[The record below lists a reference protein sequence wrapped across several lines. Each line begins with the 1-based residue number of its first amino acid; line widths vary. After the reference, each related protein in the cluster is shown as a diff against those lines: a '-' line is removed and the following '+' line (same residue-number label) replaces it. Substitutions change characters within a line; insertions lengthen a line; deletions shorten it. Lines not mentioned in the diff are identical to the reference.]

1 MLREIG
7 IRNFILIEDLRLDFD
22 KGLNVLTGETG
33 AGKTIVLDALG
44 LLLGDRFKSEQVRQG
59 AERAA
64 IDGTFEAPGE
74 RDFEH
79 WWKEHGYQK
88 ADEILIRR
96 EGYPD
101 GRSKAYLNDQPV
113 TLGALQELG
122 AWLVDVHG
130 QNEHQQILKPAVQLA
145 LLDRFGDLEEKR
157 EGVGPLFRA
166 WKDLKE
172 HLSAKE
178 LSEDERLQSIDVYRF
193 QLQEIEKAQL
203 KPGEEEELAQRLPEL
218 KNAER
223 LQVLANGANGALYQ
237 DEGSALERLG
247 QAEKAFQSLANLAP
261 SVEPLSKELAEA
273 KARLEEVAHSLQSL
287 AGRWEADPAALEEA
301 LNRIDLIARLK
312 KKYGSSVEAVLAHAE
327 RLRAD
332 LAGLEHT
339 DQRRQDL
346 EKQLAKAKEEL
357 LKASLVLSAKRK
369 KAAKALGG
377 AVQEELASLGLKQ
390 AVFRCRVEPALI
402 SFPLVGEDVCG
413 VEQGRSATPHPAPS
427 PTRGEGNY
435 KYSSIGID
443 QIVFEWAP
451 NPGEG
456 IQPLKAIASG
466 GEMSRVMLALKSVL
480 AGADAVPTLV
490 FDEIDAGIGG
500 VMAQAVGKKLRTLA
514 RHHQILCVSHL
525 PQIASCASAHFQVS
539 KRTAKSRTF
548 AVIAR
553 LDSDER
559 VNELARLLGSNVTPT
574 SVQHAKELL
583 TQNQKQELP
592 IFRGGKLKPGID
604 LNSNAKLL
612 DIMEGR

>member
-7 IRNFILIEDLRLDFD
+7 IRNFILIEDLRLDLD

-33 AGKTIVLDALG
+33 AGKTIALDALG

-59 AERAA
+59 AERAN
-64 IDGTFEAPGE
+64 IDGTFETPTHK
-74 RDFEH
+74 DFET
-79 WWKEHGYQK
+79 WWKQRGFEK
-88 ADEILIRR
+88 TDEILIRR

-122 AWLVDVHG
+122 AHLANVHG
-130 QNEHQQILKPAVQLA
+130 QNEHQQILEPAVQLA
-145 LLDRFGDLEEKR
+145 LLDRFGGLEEKR
-157 EGVGPLFRA
+157 EGIGPLFRV
-166 WKDLKE
+166 WKNLQE
-172 HLSAKE
+172 QLSAKE
-178 LSEDERLQSIDVYRF
+178 LSEEERLQRIDVYRF

-203 KPGEEEELAQRLPEL
+203 KPGDEEELAQRLPEL

-287 AGRWEADPAALEEA
+287 AGRWEADPAVLEEA
-301 LNRIDLIARLK
+301 LNRLDLLSRLK

-332 LAGLEHT
+332 LDGLEHT

-346 EKQLAKAKEEL
+346 EKQVVKAEGEL
-357 LKASLVLSAKRK
+357 LKASLELSAKRK

-377 AVQEELASLGLKQ
+377 AVQGELADLGLKQ
-390 AVFRCRVEPALI
+390 AIFQCRVDSASPAASLR
-402 SFPLVGEDVCG
+402 PL
-413 VEQGRSATPHPAPS
+413 PK
-427 PTRGEGNY
+427 GEGWGEA
-435 KYSSIGID
+435 KYSSTGID
-443 QIVFEWAP
+443 EVVFEWAP

-500 VMAQAVGKKLRTLA
+500 LTALAVGKKLRTLA

-553 LDSDER
+553 LGSDER
-559 VNELARLLGSNVTPT
+559 INELARLLGSHVTPT

-583 TQNQKQELP
+583 AQNQKRELP
-592 IFRGGKLKPGID
+592 IFRGGKLKPGVD

-612 DIMEGR
+612 DIIEGR